1 MSTEQV
7 TSSGDTMGKSFLRT
21 AIIRFAGMF
30 VVLGLM
36 FFLTAWTVYYWWA
49 WIYLLLLAIP
59 AAFLARYL
67 YKNNPELLERR
78 MRMKERLQG
87 QKLIVGLSWI
97 FFLATFLIPGF
108 DFRFGWSQM
117 PLWLI
122 ILSQALVLA
131 GYSIVAWVFKVN
143 SYASRIVQVETG
155 QKVVTTGP
163 YAIVRHPMYVGVI
176 IFYVFSPPALE
187 SYWAVIPALC
197 IVPFIVARTIGEEK
211 ELMANLAGYREYAM
225 KTRYRLL
232 PGVW

>member
-1 MSTEQV
+1 
-7 TSSGDTMGKSFLRT
+7 
-21 AIIRFAGMF
+21 
-30 VVLGLM
+30 
-36 FFLTAWTVYYWWA
+36 
-49 WIYLLLLAIP
+49 
-59 AAFLARYL
+59 
-67 YKNNPELLERR
+67 
-78 MRMKERLQG
+78 
-87 QKLIVGLSWI
+87 VGLSWI

-176 IFYVFSPPALE
+176 IFYVFSPPALG